1 MVAGRDQGCLPRG
14 RGKAACGRFLRAS
27 SESFSPMAPRI
38 IAAGLSSLDD
48 QSTADHGDLV
58 NEPTRPDRR
67 ARE

>member
-1 MVAGRDQGCLPRG
+1 
-14 RGKAACGRFLRAS
+14 
-27 SESFSPMAPRI
+27 MAPRI